1 MTQLLARESLAHHA
15 LSRRRFLR
23 SSLLGGV
30 AVASSGLLAACVPAT
45 PTGGSPS
52 GTGGAGP
59 ASGGQSYTFKLNDP
73 GSPGWTITDGVAKFG
88 DLLKEKSGGKVQIQ
102 HHHSGSLGFGDRE
115 GLEAVLAGTIEMA
128 RSSSPNTAG
137 WTNLPLAL
145 DLPYIVT
152 TKDEVYKV
160 MDGEP
165 GTRLQ
170 QEFERIGFKLIM
182 ILDYGFRQFFNN
194 RKAVVTPADLA
205 GMKVRTTASPIE
217 IADYEAFGAL
227 PTAIAW
233 AEVYSALQQKVVEGE
248 GNTYDLLWPTKHW
261 EHLKYG
267 TEISYNYSFDVTVT
281 SQKYWTTL
289 PKDVQDTITA
299 AAKEA
304 ISWQRQNAQQSYD
317 AARENFKKQGIQIQ
331 TMTPEQLRPWRQAVR
346 PVWDKFVAPGKA
358 EPEFV
363 ELILKTIG
371 KTRESVFA

>member
-1 MTQLLARESLAHHA
+1 MSPLTTQPAPAQHGLT
-15 LSRRRFLR
+15 RRLFLR
-23 SSLLGGV
+23 SSMLAGA
-30 AVASSGLLAACVPAT
+30 AVAGAGLLAACTPAA
-45 PTGGSPS
+45 PTGGSQP
-52 GTGGAGP
+52 GGSAPPAAAG
-59 ASGGQSYTFKLNDP
+59 ASYTFKLNDP

-88 DLLKEKSGGKVQIQ
+88 ELLKEKSGGKVQIQ

-165 GTRLQ
+165 GARLQ
-170 QEFERIGFKLIM
+170 QDFERIGFKLIM

-194 RKAVVTPADLA
+194 KKPVMAPADLA

-217 IADYEAFGAL
+217 IADFEAFGAL

-261 EHLKYG
+261 EQLKFG
-267 TEISYNYSFDVTVT
+267 TELSYNYSFDVTVT

-289 PKDVQDTITA
+289 PKDVQDTIMA

-304 ISWQRQNAQQSYD
+304 ISWQRQNAQQSYE

-331 TMTPEQLRPWRQAVR
+331 TLTPDQLRPWRQAVK

-363 ELILKTIG
+363 ELILKTVG
-371 KTRESVFA
+371 KTRESIFA